1 MILTFYR
8 STQFYLVL
16 DIANL
21 TSQEMDL
28 QYTENKNMLIE
39 GHESCRIPIP
49 VKRCPLS
56 KLTKLY
62 MDQTTGVEEC
72 LELDKICSE
81 HIASLVDLKW
91 QLLSTETKGKATL
104 KGITL
109 TPEMLDLVR
118 MSPLQWGKSM

>member
-1 MILTFYR
+1 
-8 STQFYLVL
+8 
-16 DIANL
+16 
-21 TSQEMDL
+21 MDL

-39 GHESCRIPIP
+39 GHESCRIPVP

-56 KLTKLY
+56 KLTRLY
-62 MDQTTGVEEC
+62 MDNPGGVDEC

-81 HIASLVDLKW
+81 HIASLVDLRW
-91 QLLSTETKGKATL
+91 QLLSTDTRGKATL

-118 MSPLQWGKSM
+118 MSPLQWGKNGSFN

>member
-1 MILTFYR
+1 
-8 STQFYLVL
+8 
-16 DIANL
+16 
-21 TSQEMDL
+21 MDL

-49 VKRCPLS
+49 VNRCPLS
-56 KLTKLY
+56 KLTKIH

-81 HIASLVDLKW
+81 HIAGLVDIKW
-91 QLLSTETKGKATL
+91 HLQSTDTTGKATL

-118 MSPLQWGKSM
+118 MSPLQWGKS